1 MSVFVV
7 RATKKVRRILL
18 TGIDMWLLCLACQN
32 HAAYVIEQQDGLRVA
47 EDESDFFGRLAD
59 KKSMAPM
66 TMPCVTVPT

>member
-7 RATKKVRRILL
+7 RATKKVRLILMI
-18 TGIDMWLLCLACQN
+18 GIDMWLLCLSCQN
-32 HAAYVIEQQDGLRVA
+32 RAAYVIEQQDGLLVA

-66 TMPCVTVPT
+66 TMPCVTLPT